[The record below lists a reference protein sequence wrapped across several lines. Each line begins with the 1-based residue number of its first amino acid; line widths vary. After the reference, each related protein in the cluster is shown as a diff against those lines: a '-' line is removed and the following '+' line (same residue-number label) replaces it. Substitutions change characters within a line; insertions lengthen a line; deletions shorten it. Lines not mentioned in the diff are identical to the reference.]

1 DAAPVPANSLPQVP
15 DWADIERLNHESE
28 AVGFYLSAHPLDGFA
43 KRLERLKVRR
53 CVDIVSDGRP
63 GSVNMAGTVIAKKE
77 RTSGQGNRFAFV
89 QFSDTSGVFEV
100 TVFSELLSACRD
112 ILEVGHSLFIRA
124 TVRFDG
130 ETARFNANALEALDQ
145 AAAGAAPGA
154 VVVVDSAEPLGRLHE
169 VLMRQGKGR
178 GRVKLVSRIDAAT
191 EVEIDLPGGFAV
203 SPAVLRTL
211 RDIPGIVDV
220 REI

>member
-1 DAAPVPANSLPQVP
+1 
-15 DWADIERLNHESE
+15 
-28 AVGFYLSAHPLDGFA
+28 
-43 KRLERLKVRR
+43 
-53 CVDIVSDGRP
+53 
-63 GSVNMAGTVIAKKE
+63 MAGTVIAKKE
-77 RTSGQGNRFAFV
+77 RTSGQGNRYAFV
-89 QFSDTSGVFEV
+89 QFSDTSGVFEA
-100 TVFSELLSACRD
+100 TVFSELLSASRD
-112 ILEVGHSLFIRA
+112 LLEVGTSLFIRA
-124 TVRFDG
+124 NVQFEG
-130 ETARFNANALEALDQ
+130 SSARFTVQAVEPLDG
-145 AAAGAAPGA
+145 AAARAPPGA

>member
-1 DAAPVPANSLPQVP
+1 MNSARPLRRAGRRFTLHFAAPDAIKPRKFTRGL
-15 DWADIERLNHESE
+15 
-28 AVGFYLSAHPLDGFA
+28 
-43 KRLERLKVRR
+43 
-53 CVDIVSDGRP
+53 
-63 GSVNMAGTVIAKKE
+63 
-77 RTSGQGNRFAFV
+77 
-89 QFSDTSGVFEV
+89 
-100 TVFSELLSACRD
+100 
-112 ILEVGHSLFIRA
+112 
-124 TVRFDG
+124 
-130 ETARFNANALEALDQ
+130 

-154 VVVVDSAEPLGRLHE
+154 VVIVDSAEPLGRLHE